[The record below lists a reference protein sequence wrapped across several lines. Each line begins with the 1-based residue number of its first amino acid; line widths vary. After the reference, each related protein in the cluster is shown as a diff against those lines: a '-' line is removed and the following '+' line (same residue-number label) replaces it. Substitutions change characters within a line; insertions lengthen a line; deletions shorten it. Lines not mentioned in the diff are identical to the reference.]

1 MSRYILFKSSPDA
14 LVSNP
19 HALGVNPPRFAG
31 RRLRD
36 VPPSPKV
43 LAEDEHPSLVD
54 FYEPCEEVLLDHPHL
69 RDAAKAGDGE
79 ILCVVTARTR
89 ADADKQFET
98 EATKRM
104 SAAPS
109 LAMTRPAAKVAKNEV
124 S

>member
-1 MSRYILFKSSPDA
+1 MPRYILFKSGPDA

-31 RRLRD
+31 RQMRA

-43 LAEDEHPSLVD
+43 LPEDEAPNLID
-54 FYEPCEEVLLDHPHL
+54 FYEPCEEVLIDHPHL
-69 RDAAKAGDGE
+69 RDAAQAGNGE

-89 ADADKQFET
+89 ADADKQFEA
-98 EATKRM
+98 EAARRA
-104 SAAPS
+104 SANA
-109 LAMTRPAAKVAKNEV
+109 LQTMTRPAAKAAKNEV